1 MPLENCPINL
11 LLTWSEKFVLAD
23 NITHAVLAAQRDNPT
38 RPAIRAPT
46 NATFKITDTELSVP
60 VVTLWTEDGHKM
72 FE

>member
-1 MPLENCPINL
+1 MNGAINHI
-11 LLTWSEKFVLAD
+11 LTLYGKCVLID
-23 NITHAVLAAQRDNPT
+23 NITHAALAAQRDNPT